1 MSATDQRGRV
11 GKLLDGLLGDFEQSY
26 GLGSMTC
33 SVYDTAWVAC
43 VSKTVA
49 GRSQWLFPS
58 SLTFV
63 LDSQLPDGRWPAHP
77 GQDDTDE
84 IDSILSTL
92 AALFCLVQHA
102 KNPLQLRHVHGG
114 SISERIERGV
124 SKVSTMLQSWSVSEC
139 KAVGFEVLV
148 PSLLDLLE
156 AENVQLVFP
165 EKLLLLTMRDQKLAK
180 MKPEILYKAAPLSLL
195 HSLEAFHGRQDFSYD
210 RIAHHKIGGSIMASP
225 SATSS
230 YLIRA
235 SSWDDEAEAYLRLA
249 ISNGEGNNSG
259 GVPSAYPSTN
269 FELTWIAS
277 TLLETG
283 VWRAED
289 LSDPYRKSV
298 LRVLDESRQAGKGLL
313 GFAPGIEPDLDD
325 SAKASIVF
333 SLLGRPGFTSR
344 VVEFFDST
352 ECLKTYRA
360 ERNPSVSANCNAL
373 LSIVLDSDEYP
384 SKIGTIEKVV
394 AFTCNN
400 WWSSSGLLNDKW
412 VEPPSSLYLQ

>member
-1 MSATDQRGRV
+1 MIGPKLSTMSAIYQQKRV
-11 GKLLDGLLGDFEQSY
+11 GKLLDDLLGHFEPSY

-77 GQDDTDE
+77 GQGDTDE
-84 IDSILSTL
+84 VDSVLSTL

-102 KNPLQLRHVHGG
+102 KNPLQLRHLHGF
-114 SISERIERGV
+114 SLSERIKRGV
-124 SKVSTMLQSWSVSEC
+124 STVSSMLQSWSVSEC

-156 AENVQLVFP
+156 AENVQLEFP
-165 EKLLLLTMRDQKLAK
+165 EKSLLLTIRDQKLAK
-180 MKPEILYKAAPLSLL
+180 VKPELLYTAAPLTLL
-195 HSLEAFHGRQDFSYD
+195 HSLEAFHGRQDFSFD
-210 RIAHHKIGGSIMASP
+210 RIAHHRVGGSIMASP

-269 FELTWIAS
+269 FELTWVVS

-283 VWRAED
+283 VWKAED
-289 LSDPYRKSV
+289 SSDAYKNLV
-298 LRVLDESRQAGKGLL
+298 LRALDESRQAGKGLV

-325 SAKASIVF
+325 SAKASIIF
-333 SLLGRPGFTSR
+333 SLLGRLGFTSQI
-344 VVEFFDST
+344 VEFFDST
-352 ECLKTYRA
+352 QCLKTYRM

-373 LSIVLDSDEYP
+373 LSIILDSDEYP

-394 AFTCNN
+394 AFICNN
-400 WWSSSGLLNDKW
+400 WSSSSGLLNDKW
-412 VEPPSSLYLQ
+412 V

>member
-1 MSATDQRGRV
+1 MSATDRRDCV
-11 GKLLDGLLGDFEQSY
+11 GKFLDDLLGDYKQCY

-33 SVYDTAWVAC
+33 SIYDTAWVAC

-63 LDSQLPDGRWPAHP
+63 LDSQLPDGGWPAHP
-77 GQDDTDE
+77 GQKDTDE
-84 IDSILSTL
+84 VDSVLSTL

-102 KNPLQLRHVHGG
+102 KNPLQLRHLYRG
-114 SISERIERGV
+114 SLLGRIEQGV
-124 SKVSTMLQSWSVSEC
+124 SRVSTLLQSWSVSEC
-139 KAVGFEVLV
+139 NTVGFEVLV

-156 AENVQLVFP
+156 GENIHLDFP
-165 EKLLLLTMRDQKLAK
+165 EKSLLLSIRDQKLAK
-180 MKPEILYKAAPLSLL
+180 VKPEVLYTAAPLTLL
-195 HSLEAFHGRQDFSYD
+195 HSLEAFHGRRDFSFD
-210 RIAHHKIGGSIMASP
+210 RIAHHKVGGSIMASP

-235 SSWDDEAEAYLRLA
+235 NSWDDEAEAYLRLA

-269 FELTWIAS
+269 FEITWVAS

-283 VWRAED
+283 VWGAED
-289 LSDPYRKSV
+289 LNNSYKKMV
-298 LRVLDESRQAGKGLL
+298 LSALDESRQSGLV

-325 SAKASIVF
+325 SAKASIIF
-333 SLLGRPGFTSR
+333 SLLGRSGFTSQI
-344 VVEFFDST
+344 VEIFDST
-352 ECLKTYRA
+352 QCLKTYRV

-373 LSIVLDSDEYP
+373 LSIVVDSDQYP
-384 SKIGTIEKVV
+384 SKIETIEKVA
-394 AFTCNN
+394 AFICNS
-400 WWSSSGLLNDKW
+400 WWSSSGMLNDKW
-412 VEPPSSLYLQ
+412 V